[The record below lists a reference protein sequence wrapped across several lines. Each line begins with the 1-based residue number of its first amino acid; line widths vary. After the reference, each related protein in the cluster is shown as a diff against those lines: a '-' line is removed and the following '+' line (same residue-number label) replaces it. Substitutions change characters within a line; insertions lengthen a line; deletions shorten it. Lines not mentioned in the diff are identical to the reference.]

1 MDTTILKE
9 IIEKPITGEWGSE
22 GERIKVLRST
32 NFSNDGLIDLKNLV
46 SRNIPEHKIESKKLK
61 KGDVIIEKSGGGP
74 NQPVGRVVYFDLEE
88 EFICNNF
95 TSILRPVVA
104 KVFPKY
110 LHYLLFASHKFGLT
124 RSFQNKTTGIIN
136 LQLSRYVDNL
146 EIPLLP
152 LGAQKQIAQV
162 LDDAAALR
170 NKTQILLKEYDLL
183 AQSIFLEMFGDPVN
197 NPKKWVISNIKE
209 VAQKVQIGPFGSQL
223 HKSDYIDNGFA
234 LINPTNIINGKINLS
249 KVVFINKEKFN
260 SLPNYHLKSGDIL
273 MARRGDLSKIGL
285 IERDNHFCGTGS
297 LYIRLDEKI
306 NSLFALFH
314 LSHRSTID
322 RLYSKSRGI
331 TMANLNK
338 KIVNEL
344 KITVPPIDL
353 QNKFAE
359 KIRLIEKQKKIA
371 KQELKE
377 SEDLFTCL
385 LQKAFKG
392 ELVN

>member
-32 NFSNDGLIDLKNLV
+32 NFSNDGLIDFKNLV

-95 TSILRPVVA
+95 TSILRPLVT

-124 RSFQNKTTGIIN
+124 QSFQNKTTGIIN
-136 LQLSRYVDNL
+136 LQLSRYVNKL
-146 EIPLLP
+146 EIPLPP
-152 LGAQKQIAQV
+152 LKTQKRIAQI
-162 LDDAAALR
+162 LDDAATLR
-170 NKTQILLKEYDLL
+170 DKTKQLLDEYDLL
-183 AQSIFLEMFGDPVN
+183 AQSIFLEMFGDPVT
-197 NPKKWVISNIKE
+197 NPKKWVVSNMKE

-223 HKSDYIDNGFA
+223 HKADYIDNGFA
-234 LINPTNIINGKINLS
+234 LINPTNIINGKIDLS

-273 MARRGDLSKIGL
+273 MARRGDLRKISL
-285 IERDNHFCGTGS
+285 VDRDNYFCGTGS
-297 LYIRLDEKI
+297 LYIRLDKNI
-306 NSLFALFH
+306 NSLFALFL
-314 LSHRSTID
+314 LSHKSTID

-338 KIVNEL
+338 KIIYEL
-344 KITVPPIDL
+344 KIVVPPIQL
-353 QNKFAE
+353 QNLFAE
-359 KIRLIEKQKKIA
+359 KIALIEKQKALA

-377 SEDLFTCL
+377 SEDLFNCL
-385 LQKAFKG
+385 LQKAFNG
-392 ELVN
+392 ELV